1 MWSLGRQQQC
11 WNHEANLNRNQVFMM
26 VKQKGGGAFTSILY
40 SLPEDF
46 FYMKDHKH
54 LGLIHYY
61 LELSVKYVPTQS

>member
-1 MWSLGRQQQC
+1 
-11 WNHEANLNRNQVFMM
+11 MM
-26 VKQKGGGAFTSILY
+26 VKQKGGGAFMSILY

-54 LGLIHYY
+54 LGLIHHY